1 MGYEL
6 IFRSRENGAAPPIE
20 DLRGFFENRVHYRMD
35 GFIAQYLNE
44 DTGVYFWF
52 DLAGERS
59 PSFHLN
65 YARPHVF
72 ALEAANELTSFVN
85 QFDLVVD
92 DTPEGSEFRRETFQR
107 DWSEGNRNGYRA
119 ASDPSTGYTGWFTR
133 AYARIEQEW
142 RWNYQ
147 RAAFQERV
155 GDSVF
160 VPKVSYFLANG
171 ALTSGAVWSDAIS
184 VALPKV
190 DYILLVRDRGWASRL
205 LSREPDVVAV
215 PWSDI
220 EPLAADYRFVAGEL
234 GHYQLYWE
242 KPPKEILN
250 FFRDRPPME
259 IPLEGVSAD
268 RVLDEETM
276 AEVREAC
283 APRA

>member
-6 IFRSRENGAAPPIE
+6 IFRSREDGPAPPIE
-20 DLRGFFENRVHYRMD
+20 DLRGFFENRVHYRMN

-59 PSFHLN
+59 PSFHMN

-72 ALEAANELTSFVN
+72 ALEASNELTSFVN
-85 QFDLVVD
+85 QFDLMVD
-92 DTPEGSEFRRETFQR
+92 DEGAAMEFGREWFTR
-107 DWSEGNRNGYRA
+107 EWSGGNRAGYRT
-119 ASDPSTGYTGWFTR
+119 ASDPSVGYTGWFTR
-133 AYARIEQEW
+133 PYARIEQEW

-160 VPKVSYFLANG
+160 VPKVSYFVAGGKLV
-171 ALTSGAVWSDAIS
+171 SGAVWSDAIS

-190 DYILLVRDRGWASRL
+190 DYILLARDRGWASRL
-205 LSREPDVVAV
+205 LSREPDVIVV
-215 PWSDI
+215 PWS
-220 EPLAADYRFVAGEL
+220 EVEQAAASYRFVAGEL
-234 GHYQLYWE
+234 GHYQLYWD
-242 KPPKEILN
+242 KPPAAIVN
-250 FFRDRPPME
+250 FFRDREPSEM
-259 IPLEGVSAD
+259 LMEGVSAD

-276 AEVREAC
+276 AEAREAC